1 MTTGRD
7 DRYVRLLRWY
17 PRAWRDAHG
26 AVFLDTLR
34 EQSEHEGR
42 TQPSRSESFAAMVNG
57 LGNRLD
63 TRLAS
68 RLALAGIALTAVPKS
83 ITIALVVRGRTD
95 LFWDALIAVDF
106 GVTAVLVLTGVVAL
120 VRALGLVTAGRALC
134 VLALAWPACAL
145 ASLAQYAWVLG
156 FNAADSDIDV
166 TGPGVYSVGAAGPAT
181 AWAML
186 SAFAGGA
193 LAAVAAWFMAEGVLG
208 RTRLG
213 RLPRFGLAT
222 VAAAVAAPAAGTA
235 VVFPMGWMGVAL
247 GVVFLAMRSVG
258 TWRSPE
264 RQIATGGVPTRPLVR
279 ALAGSSAG
287 IGLLG
292 IVYAV
297 TGTGWSPAA
306 TDETLAWAQGITIL
320 LCAALPL
327 VLALGFFASGRGH
340 SPLNVWGPLGLL
352 GAVIGTVIYAYS
364 DSPDSR
370 RMEPA
375 LTLGSAALGIAAAW
389 WVLGRFRGSRGD
401 RSVAGAAIALGCV
414 AFQGAYVL
422 PLAVFVAPFIAALLA
437 IRGDVRLHRA
447 HNARP
452 ADAPV
457 ADT

>member
-1 MTTGRD
+1 MRTGRD
-7 DRYVRLLRWY
+7 DRFVRLLRWY
-17 PRAWRDAHG
+17 PKAWRDAHG
-26 AVFLDTLR
+26 AVFVDTLR

-42 TQPSRSESFAAMVNG
+42 TQPSRSEGFAALVNG
-57 LGNRLD
+57 LGSRLD
-63 TRLAS
+63 ARLAS
-68 RLALAGIALTAVPKS
+68 RLALSGTALTAVPKS
-83 ITIALVVRGRTD
+83 ITLALAVRGRAD
-95 LFWDALIAVDF
+95 FPWDAVIATEF

-120 VRALGLVTAGRALC
+120 ARALGLVTAGRALC

-156 FNAADSDIDV
+156 FNAADSDVEV
-166 TGPGVYSVGAAGPAT
+166 TGPGVYTVAGPAT
-181 AWAML
+181 AWGIVL
-186 SAFAGGA
+186 AFAGGA

-213 RLPRFGLAT
+213 RLPRLGLAT
-222 VAAAVAAPAAGTA
+222 VAAAVAAPAAATA

-247 GVVFLAMRSVG
+247 GVVVLSMRSLG
-258 TWRSPE
+258 TWRTPE
-264 RQIATGGVPTRPLVR
+264 RQIATTGAPTRPLVR

-297 TGTGWSPAA
+297 TGAGWSPAA

-375 LTLGSAALGIAAAW
+375 LTLGSAMLGIAAAW
-389 WVLGRFRGSRGD
+389 WVLERFRASRGD
-401 RSVAGAAIALGCV
+401 RLVAGAAIALGCV
-414 AFQGAYVL
+414 AFQGAYLL
-422 PLAVFVAPFIAALLA
+422 PLAVFVAPLIAALLA
-437 IRGDVRLHRA
+437 IRGDLRLHRT
-447 HNARP
+447 HTARP